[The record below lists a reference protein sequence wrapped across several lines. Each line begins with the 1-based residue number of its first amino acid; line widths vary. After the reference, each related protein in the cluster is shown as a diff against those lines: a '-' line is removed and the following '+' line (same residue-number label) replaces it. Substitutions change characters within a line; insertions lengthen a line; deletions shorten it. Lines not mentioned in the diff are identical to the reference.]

1 MAYRVGVDIGGTFT
15 DFTVVDETGEVV
27 QWKEDSTPDDPAR
40 AIQTGLRAVA
50 ENLKL
55 EIPAFLGGPALF
67 VHGSTIATNAVIQRS
82 GPKIGLLCT
91 KGFRDV
97 IHLRD
102 GFKPDRFNVH
112 LPHPVAF
119 VDRYLRLGVEERMN
133 HQGEVVKPLS
143 ETDVREA
150 AAHFRDEQVAAVA
163 VAFLWSIVNSAHEIR
178 AAEILQEELPD
189 TKVIVSSDVLPEI
202 REWERTSATVLSAY
216 ILPGIEAYLRE
227 FVDVLERSGFTR
239 SPLIMQINGG
249 CASVDEILRRP
260 VFALASGPAAA
271 PAAAT
276 FHARNIGAENLISVD
291 MGGTSFDV
299 CLIRDGRAGMSRT
312 IQVEQQPIGVAGVE
326 VHSVGAG
333 GGSIAFVDAGRAL
346 RVGPRSAGA
355 RPGPACYG
363 LGGSE
368 PTVTDANVVLGYLEP
383 EAFLGGRRPLRSALA
398 EAAVTEHIAVPLGLD
413 VVRAAA
419 GIIEVV
425 DANMVDAIRAVSIE
439 RGIDPRGYTM
449 VAGGGAG
456 ALHAARLARKL
467 GMRRLLVPEEAG
479 TFCAFGMTVTD
490 VRHDHSEPLYALT
503 STVAP
508 AAINKLFDGL
518 ETEARRRLHD
528 DGFDDAQIR
537 IERSVDARYPN
548 QVHELTLPIE
558 SAPPFSE
565 ADLHAL
571 ENTFHKEHES
581 RFTYALSKLP
591 IECLHWRVS
600 AIGSMSSGSSAVE
613 DAGQVERPEPSRL
626 QSGQRV
632 AFLEGEGMVPF
643 DIYATDKLFA
653 GAVIAGPAILQAPT
667 TTVLLGNGD
676 TLKVCPDRSYLIE
689 LGATSA

>member
-15 DFTVVDETGEVV
+15 DFTIVDDTGEVT
-27 QWKEDSTPDDPAR
+27 QWKEDSTPDEPAR
-40 AIQTGLRAVA
+40 AIQAGLHAVA
-50 ENLKL
+50 ENLRL
-55 EIPAFLGGPALF
+55 EIPAFLGQTDLF

-91 KGFRDV
+91 QGFRDV

-102 GFKPDRFNVH
+102 GFKPERFNVH
-112 LPHPVAF
+112 LRHPVEF

-143 ETDVREA
+143 QADVRQA
-150 AAHFRDEQVAAVA
+150 AAHFRDEAVVAVA
-163 VAFLWSIVNSAHEIR
+163 VAFLWSIVNPTHEVR
-178 AAEILQEELPD
+178 AAEILADELPG
-189 TKVIVSSDVLPEI
+189 TKVILSSDVLPEI

-216 ILPGIEAYLRE
+216 ILPGIDVYLRE
-227 FVDVLERSGFTR
+227 LKDLLGRSGFTR

-276 FHARNIGAENLISVD
+276 FHARNIDAENLISVD
-291 MGGTSFDV
+291 TGGTSFDV
-299 CLIRDGRAGMSRT
+299 CLIRDGMSRT
-312 IQVEQQPIGVAGVE
+312 IQVEHQPIGVAGVE

-333 GGSIAFVDAGRAL
+333 GGSIAWIDAGRAL

-363 LGGSE
+363 LGGKE

-383 EAFLGGRRPLRSALA
+383 EAFLGGRRALA
-398 EAAVTEHIAVPLGLD
+398 PDLAVAAVTEHVADLLGLD
-413 VVRAAA
+413 VMRAAA

-439 RGIDPRGYTM
+439 RGIDPRAYTL

-456 ALHAARLARKL
+456 ALHAARLARNL
-467 GMRRLLVPEEAG
+467 GMRRVLVPEEAG
-479 TFCAFGMTVTD
+479 TYCAFGMTVTD

-503 STVAP
+503 SGVDP
-508 AAINKLFDGL
+508 AAINALFDRL
-518 ETEARRRLHD
+518 ETEARRRLHH
-528 DGFDDAQIR
+528 DGFEDGQIR

-548 QVHELTLPIE
+548 QVHELTMPIG
-558 SAPPFSE
+558 SAPPFST

-571 ENTFHKEHES
+571 EASFHAEHES
-581 RFTYALSKLP
+581 RFTYALTDLS
-591 IECLHWRVS
+591 IECLHWRVT
-600 AIGSMSSGSSAVE
+600 AIGTMSTGSREPADSSTV
-613 DAGQVERPEPSRL
+613 DAGVTDTLTHGRRD
-626 QSGQRV
+626 V
-632 AFLEGEGMVPF
+632 FLAGEGMLPF
-643 DIYATDKLFA
+643 DIYATDTLLS
-653 GAVIAGPAILQAPT
+653 GVIITGPAILQAPT
-667 TTVLLGNGD
+667 TTVLVSKGD
-676 TLKVCPDRSYLIE
+676 ILTVRPDRSYVIE
-689 LGATSA
+689 LGANYA